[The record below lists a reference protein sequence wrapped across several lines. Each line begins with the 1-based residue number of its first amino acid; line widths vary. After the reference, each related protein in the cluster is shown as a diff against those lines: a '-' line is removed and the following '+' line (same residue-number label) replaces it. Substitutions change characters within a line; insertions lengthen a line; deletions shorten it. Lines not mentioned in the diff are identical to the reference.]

1 MEASRSSSS
10 REPENGRQ
18 RPAATRVSPR
28 TLRASLGLDLPQL
41 EPGKPG
47 DPGLF
52 GPDSL
57 IWAVGRERILLA
69 GGAAALLL
77 QIAHPLVAAGVAA
90 HSDFRAD
97 PFRRLQ
103 ATLDTTLRITFGDRE
118 QAAAAAERVGRVH
131 ARVRGRLRRPV
142 GRFDAGTPYDASDS
156 SLALWVHASL
166 LGTSLQVYGRFVR
179 RLTLADRERYYQEAK
194 PFAHVFGVG
203 DDVLPPD
210 YRAFRAYLA
219 RMVEGPDLA
228 VGEDARL
235 LATQIL
241 APPVPLPARPAL
253 PPLRAVTAWLLPAR
267 LRGEFGLSWGPG
279 KGALLAGLGGP
290 TRLAVRTLPGRLRY
304 WPHHGIARV
313 RIPKSGNDQGRSSVL
328 D

>member
-1 MEASRSSSS
+1 
-10 REPENGRQ
+10 
-18 RPAATRVSPR
+18 
-28 TLRASLGLDLPQL
+28 LRASLGLDLPQL

-52 GPDSL
+52 GPGSL

-77 QIAHPLVAAGVAA
+77 QVAHPLVAAGVAA
-90 HSDFRAD
+90 HSDFLAE

-103 ATLDTTLRITFGDRE
+103 VTLDTTLRITFGDRE
-118 QAAAAAERVGRVH
+118 QAAAAAEGVGRVH
-131 ARVRGRLRRPV
+131 ERVRGRLRRPV
-142 GRFDAGTPYDASDS
+142 GRFDAGTPYDASDPN
-156 SLALWVHASL
+156 LALWVHASL

-194 PFAHVFGVG
+194 PFAHLFGVG

-219 RMVEGPDLA
+219 GMVEGPDLA

-235 LATQIL
+235 LAAQIL
-241 APPVPLPARPAL
+241 APPVPLAARPAL
-253 PPLRAVTAWLLPAR
+253 PPLRAVTAWLLPTR
-267 LRGEFGLSWGPG
+267 LRGEFGLLWGRG
-279 KGALLAGLGGP
+279 ERALLAGLGGP
-290 TRLAVRTLPGRLRY
+290 TRLAVRTLPPRLRY
-304 WPHHGIARV
+304 WPHHGIARA
-313 RIPKSGNDQGRSSVL
+313 RISKSGNEQGRSSVFH
-328 D
+328 

>member
-1 MEASRSSSS
+1 MEVSRSSSS
-10 REPENGRQ
+10 REAENGRQ
-18 RPAATRVSPR
+18 RPAGKGVSPG
-28 TLRASLGLDLPQL
+28 TLLASLGLDLPQL

-47 DPGLF
+47 DPGFF
-52 GPDSL
+52 GPDSM

-118 QAAAAAERVGRVH
+118 QAAAAAEAVGRLH

-142 GRFDAGTPYDASDS
+142 GRFDAGTPYDASDPD
-156 SLALWVHASL
+156 LALWVHASL

-179 RLTLADRERYYQEAK
+179 RLSLADRERYYQESK
-194 PFAHVFGVG
+194 LFARLFGVG

-210 YRAFRAYLA
+210 YRAFRDYVA
-219 RMVEGPDLA
+219 RMVRGPDLA
-228 VGEDARL
+228 VGEDARP
-235 LATQIL
+235 LAAQIL

-267 LRGEFGLSWGPG
+267 LRGEFGLSWGRG
-279 KGALLAGLGGP
+279 KRALVGGLSGP
-290 TRLAVRTLPGRLRY
+290 TRLAVRTLPPRLRY
-304 WPHHGIARV
+304 WPHHGIARA
-313 RIPKSGNDQGRSSVL
+313 RIPKNGNEQGRVSVFH
-328 D
+328 